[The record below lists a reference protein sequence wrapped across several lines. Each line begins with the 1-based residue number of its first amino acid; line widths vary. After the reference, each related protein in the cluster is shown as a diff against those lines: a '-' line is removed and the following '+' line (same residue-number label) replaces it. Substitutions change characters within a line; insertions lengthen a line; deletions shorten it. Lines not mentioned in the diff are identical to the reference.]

1 MATKPK
7 QIRFEE
13 DGFNDWS
20 DSPKSPSRSP
30 TPSVSSFQRDSRP
43 KRGTTRIPS
52 RIVSKRALIHLGY
65 SFAED
70 GDTIIVQL
78 ALGQNHIEELLEL
91 SKRIRSSDQGTSE
104 VGDSGETGPRDEDQ
118 GFDWINVNA
127 PDTETPHLETGE
139 IGDFSGNEDEESTL
153 DDTDWDWDD
162 LEGPVIYS
170 GVLNL
175 NSTKSSMDNDMNST
189 AGKLLAWNQEKSDLI
204 NGAKTELNTVHA
216 AEFYM
221 DRAGNQKITLACPE
235 DYEFGATDESLVR
248 LRWLHVQSES
258 LNVATMEV
266 KTLISDC
273 PYLSQSLRLVALTV
287 LKEVTAKCER
297 SSENGSYLEPG
308 SMIQYIGRYNS
319 SLGVYADEDASDTE
333 PVVFI
338 SSPHLLLTDRRSANR
353 FPGKHYMRSLREVL
367 YGYDDEAQ
375 PNNDSRGRNFKLDED
390 GPPKLKVPQIWTL
403 IVGADLIVT
412 FSELLSPEIQQ
423 NLIKIDRTKSSA
435 GLYTVRLINEQD
447 MCRYHVVVKADWKYA
462 DFLKH
467 AVALALKGQGP
478 VNAAAYVLV
487 NDYWGIITADIWL
500 NLLASETIEDY
511 VFGIREK
518 HEAQRRP
525 NEEFLALSEKLLTAG
540 SRSNLGS
547 RRASRRS
554 SFRSDSRATNLNPI
568 DMDMQMVLHPGMWEY
583 GGDSPSPSEDGL
595 DQVGSDTFETSTLS
609 FDSHLGVD
617 NSSLDGTVDLTTS
630 MSETSF
636 RMRNMANFE
645 SSVSLEGAEAP
656 RLFKLKKETEESDQ
670 TSQTTVSPRLQPGQP
685 YVEVVE
691 ERRFTL
697 PRIHRQTTRSMS
709 TRSLRSNLTS
719 DVPVSHHRRRR
730 SRSRTPSFTYARE
743 SPLEAE
749 PLPSWLTDQEQFR
762 RTRSDASSFNG
773 SWTRQTP
780 DRGFGTSFLST
791 SLPPLDLGDLNFVPF
806 LAWRLTW
813 DDDKRSQSEIE
824 KTLTQLLGNLNATI
838 ESDRMGKWYKA
849 SFECTKGELTQR
861 LASMLQL
868 SPPKPTGEATEGVA
882 QTNSRPDVNPGSNS
896 VVDADLQEPDLETSI
911 EHEGSTG
918 SLVAPAS
925 TLFGSTENEENELDP
940 KVEPNTQFRHPIHN
954 SSSKDLRSGN
964 DLWKLMDSKEDHESF
979 LLSSIFSVSQ
989 SMLSAF
995 LPDEGRLVHHP
1006 VCKRYWGSVDAI
1018 LRGLQWSIDEMKG
1031 TDQLFWFITRPTT
1044 PFPPGESASVSGSRA
1059 LGDCDE
1065 CDKVKRYLSPE
1076 EALDHWHKVH
1086 MRTPCL
1092 HQARKDRVF
1101 DDPCFVW
1108 IRRHTV
1114 EESRTVRSKEA
1125 PRNEVVSCLEL
1136 FHEELLDMVDRTE
1149 ELHKLVMSVTS
1160 LGDSVNC
1167 HDSRPHLPNSL
1178 VEAFERIVGLFV
1190 LKAKEI
1196 SWMNRLTVTPDS
1208 LYGRHADRRLMDLKR
1223 NAAAISERVRNHLD
1237 RAKEDI
1243 ILLGTSRGDMDRI
1256 IIAPIGPEFLAV
1268 ALISNLQNNISKR
1281 GTNEKVDLI
1290 SHYRNHT
1297 AKLRFNTNRKP
1308 KRQAFVEIHALEEEL
1323 EALQM
1328 VVASQQGLLRAY
1340 QRLFSPLNF
1349 KYPTTD
1355 WIYYKERKSLFR
1367 LESKCVRRQQRR
1379 LAERDRALGVLRKKV
1394 RVLRDET
1401 KQRIEIL
1408 DEGHGKAIRVF
1419 TIVTLFFLPLSFI
1432 TSFFGMNTTDIRD
1445 TNYDQKIFWIS
1456 ALPVTFGVIGLAF
1469 LYGYKWDM
1477 IAGWANRTLRSA
1489 DKSTAPHDFLNEEI
1503 PTWTS
1508 TAEPKDTW
1516 LPNHGRASVTGWRYR
1531 MSYLSARQR
1540 RRKGRVP
1547 RKKTDDSLFRP

>member
-1 MATKPK
+1 MAATPK

-13 DGFNDWS
+13 DGFEDWS
-20 DSPKSPSRSP
+20 DSPSSPSRSP

-43 KRGTTRIPS
+43 KRGTTRIPA

-104 VGDSGETGPRDEDQ
+104 IGDSGEAAPQVED
-118 GFDWINVNA
+118 GGYDWINVNA
-127 PDTETPHLETGE
+127 PDTETPHLQTGE
-139 IGDFSGNEDEESTL
+139 IKDFSGNEDRESTP

-162 LEGPVIYS
+162 FEGPVIYS

-175 NSTKSSMDNDMNST
+175 NSTKSSMDNEMNST

-216 AEFYM
+216 AEFYK
-221 DRAGNQKITLACPE
+221 DRAGNQKVTLACPE

-258 LNVATMEV
+258 LNIATME
-266 KTLISDC
+266 TLISDC
-273 PYLSQSLRLVALTV
+273 PYISQSLRLVALAV

-308 SMIQYIGRYNS
+308 SVIQYIGRYNS
-319 SLGVYADEDASDTE
+319 SFGVYEDEDATDTE
-333 PVVFI
+333 PVVFV
-338 SSPHLLLTDRRSANR
+338 SSPHLLLTDKRPTKR

-367 YGYDDEAQ
+367 YGYDDETQ
-375 PNNDSRGRNFKLDED
+375 SNNESRGRNHKLDED
-390 GPPKLKVPQIWTL
+390 EPPKLKVPQIWTL
-403 IVGADLIVT
+403 IVGADLIIT

-423 NLIKIDRTKSSA
+423 NMIKIDRTKSSV
-435 GLYTVRLINEQD
+435 GLYTVRLIDEQD

-500 NLLASETIEDY
+500 NLLASETIENY

-547 RRASRRS
+547 RRASRR
-554 SFRSDSRATNLNPI
+554 RSDSRATNLNPI
-568 DMDMQMVLHPGMWEY
+568 DMDMQIVLHPGMWEY

-595 DQVGSDTFETSTLS
+595 DQVGSDTFETSTMS
-609 FDSHLGVD
+609 FDSHLGID

-630 MSETSF
+630 MSEISF
-636 RMRNMANFE
+636 RMRNIANFE
-645 SSVSLEGAEAP
+645 SSVSLGGAEAP
-656 RLFKLKKETEESDQ
+656 RLFKLKKETVESNQ
-670 TSQTTVSPRLQPGQP
+670 TSETTGSPRLQPGQS
-685 YVEVVE
+685 YAEVVE
-691 ERRFTL
+691 ERRFIL
-697 PRIHRQTTRSMS
+697 PRIHRQTTRPMS

-719 DVPVSHHRRRR
+719 NVPVSRHRRSRN
-730 SRSRTPSFTYARE
+730 RSRTPSFTYARD

-762 RTRSDASSFNG
+762 RTRSDASSFSG

-780 DRGFGTSFLST
+780 DRGFGTSFPST
-791 SLPPLDLGDLNFVPF
+791 SLPPLSLGDLNFVPF

-838 ESDRMGKWYKA
+838 ESDRIGKWYKA

-882 QTNSRPDVNPGSNS
+882 QTYSRPDVNPGSNP
-896 VVDADLQEPDLETSI
+896 VGDANVQEPDLKNSTELG
-911 EHEGSTG
+911 GSTG
-918 SLVAPAS
+918 SLVAQAS

-940 KVEPNTQFRHPIHN
+940 KVEPNTHFRQPVH
-954 SSSKDLRSGN
+954 SSSCEDLRSGN
-964 DLWKLMDSKEDHESF
+964 DPWKLMDSKEDHESF
-979 LLSSIFSVSQ
+979 LLSRIFSVSQ

-1006 VCKRYWGSVDAI
+1006 VCKRFWGSVDAI

-1031 TDQLFWFITRPTT
+1031 TDQLSWFVTRPTT
-1044 PFPPGESASVSGSRA
+1044 PFPPGESASISGSKA
-1059 LGDCDE
+1059 LSDCDE
-1065 CDKVKRYLSPE
+1065 CDKVKGYLSPE

-1092 HQARKDRVF
+1092 HQAKKGRVF

-1108 IRRHTV
+1108 IRRHAV
-1114 EESRTVRSKEA
+1114 EESWTIRSKTA

-1136 FHEELLDMVDRTE
+1136 FCEELLDMVDRTE

-1160 LGDSVNC
+1160 LGDSVDC

-1178 VEAFERIVGLFV
+1178 VEAFERIIGLFV

-1208 LYGRHADRRLMDLKR
+1208 LYGRHAERRLMDLKR

-1256 IIAPIGPEFLAV
+1256 IIAPIGPEFLAI
-1268 ALISNLQNNISKR
+1268 ALISNLQNNISKQ

-1290 SHYRNHT
+1290 SHYRAHT
-1297 AKLRFNTNRKP
+1297 ARLRFNTNRKP

-1349 KYPTTD
+1349 KHPMTD
-1355 WIYYKERKSLFR
+1355 WIYYKERKSLFK

-1419 TIVTLFFLPLSFI
+1419 TIVTLFFLPLSFV

-1445 TNYDQKIFWIS
+1445 TDYDQKIFWIS

-1477 IAGWANRTLRSA
+1477 IAAWANGALRSA
-1489 DKSTAPHDFLNEEI
+1489 DKSTAPHDFLIEEI

>member
-13 DGFNDWS
+13 DGFDDWS
-20 DSPKSPSRSP
+20 DSPESPSRSP

-70 GDTIIVQL
+70 GDTIVVQL

-91 SKRIRSSDQGTSE
+91 SNRIRSSDQGTSE

-139 IGDFSGNEDEESTL
+139 IGDFSGNEDEEPTL
-153 DDTDWDWDD
+153 DDTDWDWDN

-204 NGAKTELNTVHA
+204 NGAKTELNTAYA

-258 LNVATMEV
+258 LNVATME
-266 KTLISDC
+266 TLISDC
-273 PYLSQSLRLVALTV
+273 PYISQSLRLVALTV

-338 SSPHLLLTDRRSANR
+338 SSSHLLLTDRRSAKK

-367 YGYDDEAQ
+367 YGYDDETQ

-547 RRASRRS
+547 RRASRR
-554 SFRSDSRATNLNPI
+554 RSDSRATNMNPI
-568 DMDMQMVLHPGMWEY
+568 DMDMQMVLHP
-583 GGDSPSPSEDGL
+583 
-595 DQVGSDTFETSTLS
+595 
-609 FDSHLGVD
+609 
-617 NSSLDGTVDLTTS
+617 
-630 MSETSF
+630 
-636 RMRNMANFE
+636 
-645 SSVSLEGAEAP
+645 
-656 RLFKLKKETEESDQ
+656 
-670 TSQTTVSPRLQPGQP
+670 
-685 YVEVVE
+685 
-691 ERRFTL
+691 
-697 PRIHRQTTRSMS
+697 
-709 TRSLRSNLTS
+709 
-719 DVPVSHHRRRR
+719 
-730 SRSRTPSFTYARE
+730 
-743 SPLEAE
+743 
-749 PLPSWLTDQEQFR
+749 
-762 RTRSDASSFNG
+762 
-773 SWTRQTP
+773 
-780 DRGFGTSFLST
+780 
-791 SLPPLDLGDLNFVPF
+791 GDLNFVPF

-896 VVDADLQEPDLETSI
+896 VVDADLQEPDLKTSI
-911 EHEGSTG
+911 EHEGSTE

-940 KVEPNTQFRHPIHN
+940 KVQPNTHFRHPIHN
-954 SSSKDLRSGN
+954 SSSEDLRSGN

-979 LLSSIFSVSQ
+979 LLSRIFSVSQ

-1006 VCKRYWGSVDAI
+1006 VYKRYWGSVDAI

-1044 PFPPGESASVSGSRA
+1044 PFPPGESASISGSRA

-1092 HQARKDRVF
+1092 HQARGDRVF

-1136 FHEELLDMVDRTE
+1136 FYEELLDMVDRTE

-1208 LYGRHADRRLMDLKR
+1208 LYGRHAERRLMDLKR

-1477 IAGWANRTLRSA
+1477 IAGWANGMLRSA
-1489 DKSTAPHDFLNEEI
+1489 DKSTAPHEFLNEEI

>member
-13 DGFNDWS
+13 DGFDDWS
-20 DSPKSPSRSP
+20 DSPESPSRSP

-91 SKRIRSSDQGTSE
+91 SNRIRSSDQGTSE
-104 VGDSGETGPRDEDQ
+104 VGDSGETGPRDKDQ

-153 DDTDWDWDD
+153 DDTDWDWHN

-204 NGAKTELNTVHA
+204 NGAKTELNTAYA

-221 DRAGNQKITLACPE
+221 DRVGNQKITLACPE
-235 DYEFGATDESLVR
+235 DYE
-248 LRWLHVQSES
+248 HVQSES
-258 LNVATMEV
+258 LNVATME
-266 KTLISDC
+266 TLISDC
-273 PYLSQSLRLVALTV
+273 PYISQSLRLVALTV

-338 SSPHLLLTDRRSANR
+338 SSPHLLLTDRRSAKK

-367 YGYDDEAQ
+367 YGYDDETQ

-390 GPPKLKVPQIWTL
+390 GPTKLKVPQIWTL

-462 DFLKH
+462 LEDFLKH

-670 TSQTTVSPRLQPGQP
+670 TSQTTNNSI
-685 YVEVVE
+685 YVNE
-691 ERRFTL
+691 EFE
-697 PRIHRQTTRSMS
+697 IE
-709 TRSLRSNLTS
+709 
-719 DVPVSHHRRRR
+719 SHVRR
-730 SRSRTPSFTYARE
+730 SC
-743 SPLEAE
+743 
-749 PLPSWLTDQEQFR
+749 
-762 RTRSDASSFNG
+762 
-773 SWTRQTP
+773 
-780 DRGFGTSFLST
+780 
-791 SLPPLDLGDLNFVPF
+791 DLNFVPF

-925 TLFGSTENEENELDP
+925 TLFGSTENEEDELDP
-940 KVEPNTQFRHPIHN
+940 KVEPNTHFGHPIHN
-954 SSSKDLRSGN
+954 SSSEDLRSGN

-979 LLSSIFSVSQ
+979 LLSRIFSVSQ
-989 SMLSAF
+989 
-995 LPDEGRLVHHP
+995 
-1006 VCKRYWGSVDAI
+1006 
-1018 LRGLQWSIDEMKG
+1018 
-1031 TDQLFWFITRPTT
+1031 T
-1044 PFPPGESASVSGSRA
+1044 SVSGSRA

-1092 HQARKDRVF
+1092 YQARRDRVF

-1136 FHEELLDMVDRTE
+1136 FYEELLDMVDRTE

-1208 LYGRHADRRLMDLKR
+1208 LYGRHAERRLMDLKR

-1290 SHYRNHT
+1290 SHYRNYT

-1308 KRQAFVEIHALEEEL
+1308 KRQAFVEIHTLEEEL

-1401 KQRIEIL
+1401 KQRIEVL

-1419 TIVTLFFLPLSFI
+1419 TIVTLFFLPLSFV

>member
-78 ALGQNHIEELLEL
+78 ALGENHIEELLEL

-248 LRWLHVQSES
+248 LRWLHKHRSVVTDRQ
-258 LNVATMEV
+258 V

-367 YGYDDEAQ
+367 YGYDDEAH

-435 GLYTVRLINEQD
+435 GLYTVRLINEQE

-547 RRASRRS
+547 RRASRR
-554 SFRSDSRATNLNPI
+554 RSDSRATNLNPI

-954 SSSKDLRSGN
+954 SSSEDLRSGN

-1006 VCKRYWGSVDAI
+1006 V
-1018 LRGLQWSIDEMKG
+1018 
-1031 TDQLFWFITRPTT
+1031 F
-1044 PFPPGESASVSGSRA
+1044 
-1059 LGDCDE
+1059 
-1065 CDKVKRYLSPE
+1065 
-1076 EALDHWHKVH
+1076 
-1086 MRTPCL
+1086 
-1092 HQARKDRVF
+1092 
-1101 DDPCFVW
+1101 
-1108 IRRHTV
+1108 

>member
-13 DGFNDWS
+13 DGFDDWS

-91 SKRIRSSDQGTSE
+91 SNRIRSSDQGTSE

-118 GFDWINVNA
+118 SFDWINVNA

-153 DDTDWDWDD
+153 DDTDWDWDN

-204 NGAKTELNTVHA
+204 NGAKTELNTAYA

-248 LRWLHVQSES
+248 LRWL
-258 LNVATMEV
+258 
-266 KTLISDC
+266 
-273 PYLSQSLRLVALTV
+273 LVALTV

-308 SMIQYIGRYNS
+308 SVIQYIGRYNS

-338 SSPHLLLTDRRSANR
+338 SSPHLLLTDRRSAKR

-367 YGYDDEAQ
+367 YGYDDETQ
-375 PNNDSRGRNFKLDED
+375 PNNDSRGRNFKLDDD

-412 FSELLSPEIQQ
+412 FSELLSPELQQ
-423 NLIKIDRTKSSA
+423 NLIKIDRTRSSA

-462 DFLKH
+462 H

-547 RRASRRS
+547 RRASRR
-554 SFRSDSRATNLNPI
+554 RSDSRATNLNPI

-670 TSQTTVSPRLQPGQP
+670 TSQTTGIPRLQPGQP

-719 DVPVSHHRRRR
+719 DVPVSRHRRRR

-882 QTNSRPDVNPGSNS
+882 QTDSRPDVNTGSNS

-940 KVEPNTQFRHPIHN
+940 KVEPNTHFRHPIHN
-954 SSSKDLRSGN
+954 SSSEDLRSGN
-964 DLWKLMDSKEDHESF
+964 DLWKLMDSKEDHELF
-979 LLSSIFSVSQ
+979 LLSRIFSVSQ
-989 SMLSAF
+989 
-995 LPDEGRLVHHP
+995 
-1006 VCKRYWGSVDAI
+1006 I
-1018 LRGLQWSIDEMKG
+1018 
-1031 TDQLFWFITRPTT
+1031 
-1044 PFPPGESASVSGSRA
+1044 SGSRA

-1065 CDKVKRYLSPE
+1065 CDKVKKYLSPE

-1136 FHEELLDMVDRTE
+1136 FYEELLDMVDRTE

-1208 LYGRHADRRLMDLKR
+1208 LYGRHAERRLMDLKR

-1256 IIAPIGPEFLAV
+1256 IIAPTGPEFLAV

-1290 SHYRNHT
+1290 SHYRSHT
-1297 AKLRFNTNRKP
+1297 AKLRFNTNQKP

-1445 TNYDQKIFWIS
+1445 TNYGQKIFWIS

>member
-1 MATKPK
+1 MASSTRRPHAQEVSLAVEDMANKPK

-13 DGFNDWS
+13 DGFEDWS
-20 DSPKSPSRSP
+20 DSPSSPSRSP

-78 ALGQNHIEELLEL
+78 ALGQDHIEELLEL

-104 VGDSGETGPRDEDQ
+104 VGDSGEAGPQHEDG

-127 PDTETPHLETGE
+127 PDTETPQINTGGSE
-139 IGDFSGNEDEESTL
+139 AFFEYEDKESTL
-153 DDTDWDWDD
+153 EDTDWNWDG

-175 NSTKSSMDNDMNST
+175 NSTKSSMDNDLNSA

-248 LRWLHVQSES
+248 LRWLHVQSGS
-258 LNVATMEV
+258 LNITTME
-266 KTLISDC
+266 TLISDC
-273 PYLSQSLRLVALTV
+273 PYISQSLRLVALSV
-287 LKEVTAKCER
+287 LKEVISKCER

-319 SLGVYADEDASDTE
+319 SLGVYEDEDTSDTE

-338 SSPHLLLTDRRSANR
+338 SSPHLFLTDRPSAKR

-367 YGYDDEAQ
+367 YGYDDETL
-375 PNNDSRGRNFKLDED
+375 PNNESRGQNFKLEE
-390 GPPKLKVPQIWTL
+390 GRQPKLKVPQIWTL

-423 NLIKIDRTKSSA
+423 NLITIDRTRSSA
-435 GLYTVRLINEQD
+435 GLYTVRLIDEKD
-447 MCRYHVVVKADWKYA
+447 MCRYHIVVKADWKYA

-525 NEEFLALSEKLLTAG
+525 NEEFLALSERLLTAG

-547 RRASRRS
+547 RRASRR
-554 SFRSDSRATNLNPI
+554 RSDSRATNLDPI
-568 DMDMQMVLHPGMWEY
+568 NVDMQMVLHPGMWEY
-583 GGDSPSPSEDGL
+583 GGDSPSPSEVGSE
-595 DQVGSDTFETSTLS
+595 QVGSDTFETSTMS
-609 FDSHLGVD
+609 FDSHLGVE

-645 SSVSLEGAEAP
+645 SSVSLGGAEIP
-656 RLFKLKKETEESDQ
+656 KLFKLKKETEESDQ
-670 TSQTTVSPRLQPGQP
+670 TSKTTGSPRIQPGQS
-685 YVEVVE
+685 YVEVFE

-697 PRIHRQTTRSMS
+697 PRNHRQTMRSMS
-709 TRSLRSNLTS
+709 TRSLRSNFTT
-719 DVPVSHHRRRR
+719 DVPVSRHRRRR
-730 SRSRTPSFTYARE
+730 SRSRTPSFTYARD

-762 RTRSDASSFNG
+762 RTRSDARSFNG
-773 SWTRQTP
+773 SWNRQTP

-791 SLPPLDLGDLNFVPF
+791 SIPPLNLGDLNFVPF

-838 ESDRMGKWYKA
+838 ESDKVGKWYKA

-861 LASMLQL
+861 LASMLQV
-868 SPPKPTGEATEGVA
+868 SPPRPTGEATEDKVQTDSAPDENPKPKSGVGIGL
-882 QTNSRPDVNPGSNS
+882 N
-896 VVDADLQEPDLETSI
+896 EPELKDSI
-911 EHEGSTG
+911 KREGSVG
-918 SLVAPAS
+918 SLVAQAS
-925 TLFGSTENEENELDP
+925 TLLGSTENEDNEFDSE
-940 KVEPNTQFRHPIHN
+940 VEPNTHFGQPVHQ
-954 SSSKDLRSGN
+954 SSRDDLRSSN
-964 DLWKLMDSKEDHESF
+964 DPWEVMDFKEDDESF
-979 LLSSIFSVSQ
+979 LISRIFSISQ
-989 SMLSAF
+989 SILSAF
-995 LPDEGRLVHHP
+995 LPDEGRLIHHP
-1006 VCKRYWGSVDAI
+1006 QG
-1018 LRGLQWSIDEMKG
+1018 
-1031 TDQLFWFITRPTT
+1031 
-1044 PFPPGESASVSGSRA
+1044 
-1059 LGDCDE
+1059 
-1065 CDKVKRYLSPE
+1065 
-1076 EALDHWHKVH
+1076 
-1086 MRTPCL
+1086 
-1092 HQARKDRVF
+1092 
-1101 DDPCFVW
+1101 
-1108 IRRHTV
+1108 
-1114 EESRTVRSKEA
+1114 EESWTIGSKGA
-1125 PRNEVVSCLEL
+1125 PGNEVVSCLEL
-1136 FHEELLDMVDRTE
+1136 FYEELEDMVDRTE

-1160 LGDSVNC
+1160 LSDSANC

-1178 VEAFERIVGLFV
+1178 VEAFERIIGLFV

-1196 SWMNRLTVTPDS
+1196 SWMNRLAVTPDS
-1208 LYGRHADRRLMDLKR
+1208 LYGRHAERRLMDLKR
-1223 NAAAISERVRNHLD
+1223 NGAAISERVRNHLD

-1268 ALISNLQNNISKR
+1268 ALISNLQNNISKQ

-1297 AKLRFNTNRKP
+1297 ARLRFNTNRKP

-1340 QRLFSPLNF
+1340 QRLFSPLAF

-1355 WIYYKERKSLFR
+1355 WIYYKERKSLFK

-1394 RVLRDET
+1394 RVMTDET

-1419 TIVTLFFLPLSFI
+1419 TIVTLFFLPLSFV

-1469 LYGYKWDM
+1469 LYGYKWDV
-1477 IAGWANRTLRSA
+1477 IAAWANGTFRPTGKGTSLL
-1489 DKSTAPHDFLNEEI
+1489 DFPQEEVL
-1503 PTWTS
+1503 TWTS
-1508 TAEPKDTW
+1508 TAEPKDNW

-1531 MSYLSARQR
+1531 VSYLSARQR
-1540 RRKGRVP
+1540 QRKGRVP